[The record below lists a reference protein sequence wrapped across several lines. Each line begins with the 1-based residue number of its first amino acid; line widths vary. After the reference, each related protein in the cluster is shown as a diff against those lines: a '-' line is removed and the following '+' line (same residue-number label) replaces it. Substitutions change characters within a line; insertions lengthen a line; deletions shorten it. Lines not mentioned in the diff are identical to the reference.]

1 MPQGITLPY
10 WPTLS
15 FAMVARCAPKCALK
29 QESRFIGG
37 RNVPAKMQLTK
48 GNEALAMGAIAGG
61 CDCFFGYPITP
72 QNEVPEVLSYEM
84 PKRGRVFVQAE
95 SEVASINM
103 VYGAAAAGKRAM
115 TSSSSPGVS
124 LMMEGL
130 SYIACA
136 ELPCLIVNV
145 MRGGPGLGSITPS
158 QGDYFQAC
166 KGGGHGDYHSV
177 VLAPW
182 NVQEMYEFPALA
194 FELADRYRCP
204 AMLLADG
211 VLGAMM
217 EPAEISDDAPPP
229 NVPEKPWAT
238 NGRNGRA
245 HKNVV
250 NSLVI
255 DPYGLRDHNL
265 KLQAKYKAMECETR
279 WDTRDVDDAE
289 ILVVAYGI
297 SARLA
302 LSGCKLARKKGIKA
316 GLLRPITLFPFP
328 SKQIAECARNKKR
341 ILVVELSAGQMVED
355 VRLAVNGDVPV
366 DFYGEMGGV
375 IPSPAEVCEK
385 IVEAAQ

>member
-1 MPQGITLPY
+1 MPAT
-10 WPTLS
+10 
-15 FAMVARCAPKCALK
+15 K
-29 QESRFIGG
+29 
-37 RNVPAKMQLTK
+37 QLTK
-48 GNEALAMGAIAGG
+48 GNEALAMGAVAGG

-115 TSSSSPGVS
+115 TSSSSPGIS
-124 LMMEGL
+124 LMMEGV

-166 KGGGHGDYHSV
+166 KGGGHGDYHCI

-182 NVQEMYEFPALA
+182 NVQEMYEFPALG

-204 AMLLADG
+204 AMILADG

-217 EPAEISDDAPPP
+217 EPATIRDDDAPPD
-229 NVPEKPWAT
+229 VPEKPWAT
-238 NGRNGRA
+238 SGRNGRN
-245 HKNVV
+245 HKNIV

-255 DPYGLRDHNL
+255 EPYGLRDHNL
-265 KLQAKYKAMECETR
+265 KLQAKYAKMQCETR
-279 WDTRDVDDAE
+279 WDTRHTDDAE
-289 ILVVAYGI
+289 ILLVAYGI
-297 SARLA
+297 AARLA
-302 LSGCKLARKKGIKA
+302 LSACKLARKQGVNA
-316 GLLRPITLFPFP
+316 GLLRPITLYPFP
-328 SKQIAECARNKKR
+328 SDAIVECAAGKKR
-341 ILVVELSAGQMVED
+341 VLVVELSSGQMVED
-355 VRLAVNGDVPV
+355 VRLAINGKVPV

-375 IPSPAEVCEK
+375 IPSPADICRK
-385 IVEAAQ
+385 IMEAVQ

>member
-1 MPQGITLPY
+1 M
-10 WPTLS
+10 
-15 FAMVARCAPKCALK
+15 
-29 QESRFIGG
+29 
-37 RNVPAKMQLTK
+37 PAKMQLTK

-72 QNEVPEVLSYEM
+72 QNEVPEVLSYEL

-166 KGGGHGDYHSV
+166 KGGGHGDYHSI

-302 LSGCKLARKKGIKA
+302 LSGCKLARKQGIKA

-328 SKQIAECARNKKR
+328 SKQIAECAANKKR

-355 VRLAVNGDVPV
+355 VRLAVNGKVPV

-385 IVEAAQ
+385 IVEAAR